1 MSDQDASAGPAP
13 KSAGAMLREAR
24 QARGLHIGAL
34 AASIKVSQR
43 KLELLEADR
52 LAELPDATF
61 ARALAQTMCRSL
73 KIDPAPVLAALP
85 QAPSH
90 RLEAVDEGI
99 KLPFR
104 DRPGRYEPA
113 SASAL
118 VSPAVWVAL
127 LIAVASVFVY
137 LMPSEWIDTVRGFVQ
152 GSGVPTSAAAS
163 AAVLVDTGALP
174 ASAAV
179 ASVEASA
186 PGAEVPEASTGGSV
200 VETVHSAPDVS
211 AAPGAVTSG
220 ASAGPLQLKASEP
233 SWVEVVDGRSQIVF
247 SRMLQPGE
255 MVALDGALPLRIKV
269 GNAAATQLSFR
280 GVSVDLIASTRDNVA
295 RLELK

>member
-1 MSDQDASAGPAP
+1 MSDQDDQAGSAP

-52 LAELPDATF
+52 LSELPDATF

-85 QAPSH
+85 QAPSY

-104 DRPGRYEPA
+104 DRPGRHEPA
-113 SASAL
+113 NASAL
-118 VSPAVWVAL
+118 VSPAVWAAV
-127 LIAVASVFVY
+127 LIAVAAVFLY
-137 LMPSEWIDTVRGFVQ
+137 LMPPDWIGSVRGLIQ
-152 GSGVPTSAAAS
+152 GSAVPTPADAAS
-163 AAVLVDTGALP
+163 AAALADIHDAP
-174 ASAAV
+174 ASSAGSAESP
-179 ASVEASA
+179 ASGAEAS
-186 PGAEVPEASTGGSV
+186 EASTTGSV

-211 AAPGAVTSG
+211 AASGPVAPGA
-220 ASAGPLQLKASEP
+220 AAGPLQVKASEQ
-233 SWVEVVDGRSQIVF
+233 SWVEVIDARSQVVF

-269 GNAAATQLSFR
+269 GNAAATQLSYR
-280 GVSVDLIASTRDNVA
+280 GVAVDLAASTRDNVA

>member
-1 MSDQDASAGPAP
+1 MSDQDSPVSSAP
-13 KSAGAMLREAR
+13 KSAGTMLREAR

-52 LAELPDATF
+52 LSELPDATF

-85 QAPSH
+85 QAPSY

-104 DRPGRYEPA
+104 DRPGRHEPA
-113 SASAL
+113 SAVAL
-118 VSPAVWVAL
+118 VSPAVWVAV
-127 LIAVASVFVY
+127 LIAAAALFVY
-137 LMPSEWIDTVRGFVQ
+137 LMPPDWIGNVRGFVQ
-152 GSGVPTSAAAS
+152 GSGSPPPATAAS
-163 AAVLVDTGALP
+163 APVPADTGALP
-174 ASAAV
+174 ASAV
-179 ASVEASA
+179 APTEASA
-186 PGAEVPEASTGGSV
+186 PGAEVPEASTAGSV

-211 AAPGAVTSG
+211 ATPGAVASG

-233 SWVEVVDGRSQIVF
+233 SWVEVIDGRSQIVF

-255 MVALDGALPLRIKV
+255 MVALDGVFPLRIKV
-269 GNAAATQLSFR
+269 GNAAATQLSYR
-280 GVSVDLIASTRDNVA
+280 GSAVDLAASTRDNVA

>member
-1 MSDQDASAGPAP
+1 MSDQDSAASSAP

-34 AASIKVSQR
+34 AASIKISQR

-52 LAELPDATF
+52 LSELPDATF

-73 KIDPAPVLAALP
+73 KIDPTAVLAALP
-85 QAPSH
+85 PAPGY

-104 DRPGRYEPA
+104 DRPGRHEPS
-113 SASAL
+113 SASQR
-118 VSPAVWVAL
+118 VSPAVWASV
-127 LIAVASVFVY
+127 LIALAAAFVY
-137 LMPSEWIDTVRGFVQ
+137 LMPPDWIDSAQGFFQ
-152 GSGVPTSAAAS
+152 GSATQAPAAAAS
-163 AAVLVDTGALP
+163 TAALA
-174 ASAAV
+174 
-179 ASVEASA
+179 E
-186 PGAEVPEASTGGSV
+186 PGAWPAPAGMPSADASGSPSAEGGAIGSA
-200 VETVHSAPDVS
+200 VETVHSAPD
-211 AAPGAVTSG
+211 AALVPEAAASGVAV
-220 ASAGPLQLKASEP
+220 GPLQLKASEQ
-233 SWVEVVDGRSQIVF
+233 SWVEVVDARSQVLF
-247 SRMLQPGE
+247 SRMLLPGE

-280 GVSVDLIASTRDNVA
+280 GVAVDLAASTRDNVA